1 MAKATWIIGTAL
13 LFGWV
18 SSVATADA
26 RQADTRPPTKPAP
39 AAAKE
44 RPIQWKLWVGKKTY
58 EVSTRGGTAPLPK
71 GSAWQCRYSGATRET
86 NKRNLKEETVTLTC
100 LAGSAQFNLS
110 TTCSSPVD
118 PHKNVEEGVM
128 PSEFQ
133 HVMLGGRTFLGL
145 SCDVPGYE
153 LRTYRKK

>member
-1 MAKATWIIGTAL
+1 MAKATWTIGTAL

-18 SSVATADA
+18 TGVATADA
-26 RQADTRPPTKPAP
+26 RQADNHSPTKPAP
-39 AAAKE
+39 APAKE

-58 EVSTRGGTAPLPK
+58 DVSTRGGTAPLPK
-71 GSAWQCRYSGATRET
+71 ESAWQCRYSGAARET
-86 NKRNLKEETVTLTC
+86 NKRNLRQETVTLTC
-100 LAGSAQFNLS
+100 WAGSAQFNLS
-110 TTCSSPVD
+110 TTCSYPVD
-118 PHKNVEEGVM
+118 PHKNVDEGVM

-133 HVMLGGRTFLGL
+133 HVTLGGRTFLGL